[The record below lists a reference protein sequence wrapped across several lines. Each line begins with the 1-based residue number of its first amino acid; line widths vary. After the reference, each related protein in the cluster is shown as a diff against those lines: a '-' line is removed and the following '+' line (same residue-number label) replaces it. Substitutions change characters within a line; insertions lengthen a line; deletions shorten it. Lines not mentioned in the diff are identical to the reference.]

1 MIILITLIFVIGYVA
16 IATEHFIQINK
27 AATAVLTGVF
37 CWLAY
42 IMFVPGKDEVLVQ
55 LMEHLGSVSGI
66 LFFLLGA
73 MVLVELIDLHDG
85 FLTITNRIK
94 TTDKRKLLWIVSLVT
109 FFLSAALDNMTTAI
123 VMVSLL
129 RKMIA
134 DKKDRIVFASL
145 VIIAANAGGAWSPI
159 GDVTTTMLWIGGQI
173 SAGGIVMKLF
183 LPSFACLVVPVLFFT
198 FTMKG
203 TVTTPEKKKNAQES
217 TRLSQNLVFCFG
229 IGSLL
234 FVPVFKTITHLPP
247 FMGILFGLGFMWIFT
262 ELLHRRKDQ
271 EKRDHF
277 SVLNALKR
285 VDTSSILFFLG
296 ILMAIAALEATGML
310 ANLAIGL
317 EKTVGS
323 QSIIVMAIGLLSAI
337 VDNVPLIAATQGM
350 YPLAQYPIDNFIWE
364 FLAYCAGTG
373 GSILIIGSAA
383 GVVTMGMEKI
393 EFFWYARKIAFP
405 ALLGYFA
412 GAGIYLLQHQ
422 ILHGIF

>member
-1 MIILITLIFVIGYVA
+1 MEILIALIFVIGYVA

-37 CWLAY
+37 CWLMY
-42 IMFVPGKDEVLVQ
+42 ILFVPGKEEVLAQ
-55 LMEHLGSVSGI
+55 LMEHLGSVSSI

-73 MVLVELIDLHDG
+73 MTLVELIDLHDG
-85 FLTITNRIK
+85 FLAITNRIK
-94 TTDKRKLLWIVSLVT
+94 TTDKRALLWIVSIVT

-129 RKMIA
+129 RKLMA
-134 DKKDRIVFASL
+134 DRKDRLIFAGL

-183 LPSFACLVVPVLFFT
+183 LPSLISLVVPVLYFT

-203 TVTTPEKKKNAQES
+203 NVTTPEKRKNAQES
-217 TRLSQNLVFCFG
+217 SRLTQNLVFGFG
-229 IGSLL
+229 IGALL
-234 FVPVFKTITHLPP
+234 FVPVFKTLTHLPP
-247 FMGILFGLGFMWIFT
+247 FMGILFGLGFMWILT
-262 ELLHRRKDQ
+262 ELLHRRKEQ

-277 SVLNALKR
+277 SVMHALKR
-285 VDTSSILFFLG
+285 IDTSSILFFLG
-296 ILMAIAALEATGML
+296 ILMAIAALESTGML
-310 ANLAIGL
+310 ASLAIGL
-317 EKTVGS
+317 ENVIGS
-323 QSIIVMAIGLLSAI
+323 QSIIVMAIGLLSAV

-350 YPLAQYPIDNFIWE
+350 YPLSQYPIDSFIWE

-383 GVVTMGMEKI
+383 GVATMGMEKI
-393 EFFWYARKIAFP
+393 EFFWYARKIALP
-405 ALLGYFA
+405 ALIGYFA
-412 GAGIYLLQHQ
+412 GAGIYLLQHY
-422 ILHGIF
+422 LFHGIF

>member
-1 MIILITLIFVIGYVA
+1 MVILLALIFVIGYVA

-27 AATAVLTGVF
+27 AATALLTGVL

-42 IMFVPGKDEVLVQ
+42 IMFVPGKEEVLAQ

-85 FLTITNRIK
+85 FYAITSRIK
-94 TTDKRKLLWIVSLVT
+94 TTNKRKLLWIVSIVT
-109 FFLSAALDNMTTAI
+109 FFLSAALDNMTTSI

-129 RKMIA
+129 RKIIA
-134 DKKDRIVFASL
+134 DKKDRMVFAGL

-183 LPSFACLVVPVLFFT
+183 LPSLACLVVPVLYFT
-198 FTMKG
+198 FSMKG
-203 TVTTPEKKKNAQES
+203 TVTTPEKKKNIQES
-217 TRLSQNLVFCFG
+217 TAFSQNLVFGFG

-247 FMGILFGLGFMWIFT
+247 FMGILFGLSFMWIFT
-262 ELLHRRKDQ
+262 ELMHRRKEQ

-296 ILMAIAALEATGML
+296 ILMAIAALESTGILASLATG
-310 ANLAIGL
+310 L
-317 EKTVGS
+317 ESVVGS
-323 QSIIVMAIGLLSAI
+323 QSIIVMAIGLLSAV

-350 YPLAQYPIDNFIWE
+350 YPLSQFPMDSFIWE

-393 EFFWYARKIAFP
+393 EFFWYVRKIALP

-412 GAGIYLLQHQ
+412 GAAIYLLQHQ
-422 ILHGIF
+422 FLHGMF

>member
-1 MIILITLIFVIGYVA
+1 MIILITLIFIIGYVA

-27 AATAVLTGVF
+27 AATAILTGVF

-42 IMFVPGKDEVLVQ
+42 IMFVPGKDEVLAQ

-109 FFLSAALDNMTTAI
+109 FFLSATLDNMTTAI

-129 RKMIA
+129 RKLIA

-183 LPSFACLVVPVLFFT
+183 LPSLVCLIVPVLFFT

-234 FVPVFKTITHLPP
+234 FVPIFKTITHLPP

-262 ELLHRRKDQ
+262 ELLHRRKEQ
-271 EKRDHF
+271 EKRDYF

-405 ALLGYFA
+405 ALLGYLA

-422 ILHGIF
+422 ILHGIY

>member
-1 MIILITLIFVIGYVA
+1 MEILIILIFIIGYIA
-16 IATEHFIQINK
+16 IATEHFIRINK
-27 AATAVLTGVF
+27 AATAILTGVF
-37 CWLAY
+37 CWLVY
-42 IMFVPGKDEVLVQ
+42 IMFIPGKEEVLTQ

-73 MVLVELIDLHDG
+73 MVLVELVDLHDG
-85 FLTITNRIK
+85 FYAITNRIK
-94 TTDKRKLLWIVSLVT
+94 TTDKRKLLWIVSIVT

-129 RKMIA
+129 RKLIA
-134 DKKDRIVFASL
+134 DKKDRMVFAGL

-183 LPSFACLVVPVLFFT
+183 LPSLVCLIVPVLFFT

-203 TVTTPEKKKNAQES
+203 YVTTPDRKKHEKES
-217 TRLSQNLVFCFG
+217 SPFTQNLIFAFG

-262 ELLHRRKDQ
+262 ELLHRRKEQ
-271 EKRDHF
+271 EKRDYF
-277 SVLNALKR
+277 SVMNALKR

-296 ILMAIAALEATGML
+296 ILMAIAALEATGLL
-310 ANLAIGL
+310 AALAIGL
-317 EKTVGS
+317 TNTVGNE
-323 QSIIVMAIGLLSAI
+323 SIIVIAIGLLSAV

-350 YPLAQYPIDNFIWE
+350 YSLVQHPIDSFIWE

-383 GVVTMGMEKI
+383 GVATMGMEKI

-405 ALLGYFA
+405 ALIGYFA
-412 GAGIYLLQHQ
+412 GAGVYLLQHYL
-422 ILHGIF
+422 LHGIF

>member
-1 MIILITLIFVIGYVA
+1 MVILLALIFVIGYVA

-27 AATAVLTGVF
+27 AATALLTGVL

-42 IMFVPGKDEVLVQ
+42 IMYVPGKEEVLTQ

-85 FLTITNRIK
+85 FYAITNRIK
-94 TTDKRKLLWIVSLVT
+94 TTNKRKLLWIVSLVT
-109 FFLSAALDNMTTAI
+109 FFLSAALDNMTTSI

-129 RKMIA
+129 RKIIA
-134 DKKDRIVFASL
+134 DKKDRMVFAGL

-173 SAGGIVMKLF
+173 SASGIVMKLF
-183 LPSFACLVVPVLFFT
+183 LPSLACLIVPVLFFT
-198 FTMKG
+198 FSMKG
-203 TVTTPEKKKNAQES
+203 TVTTPEKKKNVQES
-217 TRLSQNLVFCFG
+217 TALSQNLVFGFG

-247 FMGILFGLGFMWIFT
+247 FMGILFGLSFMWIFT
-262 ELLHRRKDQ
+262 ELLHRRKEQ

-296 ILMAIAALEATGML
+296 ILMAIAALEATGIL
-310 ANLAIGL
+310 ASLATGL
-317 EKTVGS
+317 ESVVGS
-323 QSIIVMAIGLLSAI
+323 QSIIVMAIGLLSAV

-350 YPLAQYPIDNFIWE
+350 YPLTQYPIDSFIWE

-393 EFFWYARKIAFP
+393 EFFWYVRKIALP

-412 GAGIYLLQHQ
+412 GAAIYLLQHQ
-422 ILHGIF
+422 LLHGM

>member
-1 MIILITLIFVIGYVA
+1 MVILLALIFVIGYVA

-27 AATAVLTGVF
+27 AATALLTGVL

-42 IMFVPGKDEVLVQ
+42 IMYVPGKEEVLAQ

-85 FLTITNRIK
+85 FYAITSRIK
-94 TTDKRKLLWIVSLVT
+94 TTNKRKLLWIVSLVT

-129 RKMIA
+129 RKIIA
-134 DKKDRIVFASL
+134 DKKDRMIFAGM

-173 SAGGIVMKLF
+173 SASGIVMKLF
-183 LPSFACLVVPVLFFT
+183 LPSLACLVVPVLFFT
-198 FTMKG
+198 FSMKG
-203 TVTTPEKKKNAQES
+203 TVTTPEKKKNVQES
-217 TRLSQNLVFCFG
+217 TALSQNLIFGFG

-234 FVPVFKTITHLPP
+234 FVPIFKTITHLPP
-247 FMGILFGLGFMWIFT
+247 FMGILFGLSFMWIFT
-262 ELLHRRKDQ
+262 ELLHRRKEQ

-296 ILMAIAALEATGML
+296 ILMAIAALEATGIL
-310 ANLAIGL
+310 ASLATGL
-317 EKTVGS
+317 ETAVGS
-323 QSIIVMAIGLLSAI
+323 QSIIVMAIGLLSAV

-350 YPLAQYPIDNFIWE
+350 YSLTQYPIDSFIWE

-393 EFFWYARKIAFP
+393 EFFWYVRKIALP

-412 GAGIYLLQHQ
+412 GAAIYLLQHQ
-422 ILHGIF
+422 LLHGM

>member
-1 MIILITLIFVIGYVA
+1 MVILLALIFIIGYVA

-27 AATAVLTGVF
+27 AATALLTGVL

-42 IMFVPGKDEVLVQ
+42 IMYVPGKEEVLTQ

-85 FLTITNRIK
+85 FYAITDRIK
-94 TTDKRKLLWIVSLVT
+94 TANKRKLLWIVSLVT
-109 FFLSAALDNMTTAI
+109 FFLSAALDNMTTSI

-129 RKMIA
+129 RKIIA
-134 DKKDRIVFASL
+134 DKKDRMVFAGL

-173 SAGGIVMKLF
+173 SASGIVMKLF
-183 LPSFACLVVPVLFFT
+183 LPSLACLIVPVLFFT
-198 FTMKG
+198 FSMKG
-203 TVTTPEKKKNAQES
+203 TVTTPEKKKNIQES
-217 TRLSQNLVFCFG
+217 TALSQNLVLGFG

-247 FMGILFGLGFMWIFT
+247 FMGILFGLSFMWIFT
-262 ELLHRRKDQ
+262 ELLHRRKEQ

-296 ILMAIAALEATGML
+296 ILIAIAALEATGIL
-310 ANLAIGL
+310 ASLATGL
-317 EKTVGS
+317 ESAVGS
-323 QSIIVMAIGLLSAI
+323 QSIIVMAIGLLSAV

-350 YPLAQYPIDNFIWE
+350 YPLTQYPIDSFIWE

-393 EFFWYARKIAFP
+393 EFFWYVRKIALP

-412 GAGIYLLQHQ
+412 GAAIYLLQHQ
-422 ILHGIF
+422 LLHGM

>member
-1 MIILITLIFVIGYVA
+1 MVILLALIFVIGYVA

-27 AATAVLTGVF
+27 AATALLTGVL

-42 IMFVPGKDEVLVQ
+42 IMYVPGKEEVLTQ

-85 FLTITNRIK
+85 FYAITNRIK
-94 TTDKRKLLWIVSLVT
+94 TTNKRKLLWIVSLVT

-129 RKMIA
+129 RKIIA
-134 DKKDRIVFASL
+134 DKKDRMVFAGL

-173 SAGGIVMKLF
+173 SASGIVMKLF
-183 LPSFACLVVPVLFFT
+183 LPSLACLIVPVLFFT
-198 FTMKG
+198 FSMKG
-203 TVTTPEKKKNAQES
+203 TVTTPEKKKNIQES
-217 TRLSQNLVFCFG
+217 TALSQNLVFGFG

-247 FMGILFGLGFMWIFT
+247 FMGILFGLSFMWIFT
-262 ELLHRRKDQ
+262 ELLHRRKEQ

-296 ILMAIAALEATGML
+296 ILMAIAALEATGIL
-310 ANLAIGL
+310 ASLATGL
-317 EKTVGS
+317 ESVVGS
-323 QSIIVMAIGLLSAI
+323 QSIIVMAIGLLSAV

-350 YPLAQYPIDNFIWE
+350 YPLTQYPIDSFIWE

-393 EFFWYARKIAFP
+393 EFFWYVRKIALP

-412 GAGIYLLQHQ
+412 GAAIYLLQHQ
-422 ILHGIF
+422 FLHGM

>member
-1 MIILITLIFVIGYVA
+1 MEILIALIFVIGYVA

-27 AATAVLTGVF
+27 AAAAVLTGVF
-37 CWLAY
+37 CWLVY
-42 IMFVPGKDEVLVQ
+42 IMAVPGKEEVLTQ

-73 MVLVELIDLHDG
+73 MILVELIDLHDG
-85 FLTITNRIK
+85 FLAITNHIK

-129 RKMIA
+129 RKLIA
-134 DKKDRIVFASL
+134 DKKDRMIFAGM

-173 SAGGIVMKLF
+173 SAGGIVIKLF
-183 LPSFACLVVPVLFFT
+183 LPSLICLIVPVLFFT
-198 FTMKG
+198 FSMKG
-203 TVTTPEKKKNAQES
+203 KVTTPEKKKNVQES
-217 TRLSQNLVFCFG
+217 SRLTQNLVFSFG

-262 ELLHRRKDQ
+262 ELLHRKKEM
-271 EKRDHF
+271 EKRDYF
-277 SVLNALKR
+277 SVMNALKR

-296 ILMAIAALEATGML
+296 ILIAIAALEATGML
-310 ANLAIGL
+310 TSLAIGL
-317 EKTVGS
+317 ENAVGS
-323 QSIIVMAIGLLSAI
+323 QSIIVMAIGLLSAV

-350 YPLAQYPIDNFIWE
+350 YPLSQFPIDNFIWE

-393 EFFWYARKIAFP
+393 EFFWYVRKIAFP
-405 ALLGYFA
+405 ALIGYFA
-412 GAGIYLLQHQ
+412 GAAVYLLQHN
-422 ILHGIF
+422 ILSGIF

>member
-1 MIILITLIFVIGYVA
+1 MEILIALIFVIGYVA
-16 IATEHFIQINK
+16 IATEHFISINK

-42 IMFVPGKDEVLVQ
+42 IMYVPGKDEVLTQ

-85 FLTITNRIK
+85 FFAITSRIK
-94 TTDKRKLLWIVSLVT
+94 TTDKRKLLWIVSIVT

-129 RKMIA
+129 RKIIA
-134 DKKDRIVFASL
+134 DKKDRMIFAGM

-183 LPSFACLVVPVLFFT
+183 LPSLVCLVVPVLFFT
-198 FTMKG
+198 FSMKG
-203 TVTTPEKKKNAQES
+203 QVTTPEKKKNVQES
-217 TRLSQNLVFCFG
+217 SRLSQNLVFCFG

-234 FVPVFKTITHLPP
+234 FVPIFKTITHLPP

-262 ELLHRRKDQ
+262 ELLHRGKDQ
-271 EKRDHF
+271 EKRDYF

-296 ILMAIAALEATGML
+296 ILIAIAAMEATGML
-310 ANLAIGL
+310 ASMAVGL
-317 EKTVGS
+317 ENVVGN
-323 QSIIVMAIGLLSAI
+323 QSIIVIAIGLLSAV

-393 EFFWYARKIAFP
+393 EFFWYARKIALP
-405 ALLGYFA
+405 AAIGYFA
-412 GAGIYLLQHQ
+412 GAGVYLLQHAL
-422 ILHGIF
+422 LHGIF

>member
-1 MIILITLIFVIGYVA
+1 MIILITLIFIIGYVA

-27 AATAVLTGVF
+27 AATAILTGVF

-42 IMFVPGKDEVLVQ
+42 IMFVPGKDEVLAQ

-109 FFLSAALDNMTTAI
+109 FFLSAALDNMTTSI

-129 RKMIA
+129 RKLIA

-173 SAGGIVMKLF
+173 SADGIVMKLF
-183 LPSFACLVVPVLFFT
+183 LPSLVCLIVPVLFFT

-234 FVPVFKTITHLPP
+234 FVPIFKTITHLPP

-262 ELLHRRKDQ
+262 ELLHRRKEQ

-405 ALLGYFA
+405 ALLGYLA

-422 ILHGIF
+422 ILHGIY

>member
-1 MIILITLIFVIGYVA
+1 MEILIALIFIIGYVA
-16 IATEHFIQINK
+16 IATEHFIKINK

-37 CWLAY
+37 CWTVY
-42 IMFVPGKDEVLVQ
+42 MMFSPGKEDFIMSQ

-73 MVLVELIDLHDG
+73 MVLVELVDLHDG
-85 FLTITNRIK
+85 FYAITNRIK
-94 TTDKRKLLWIVSLVT
+94 TTKKRQLLWIVALVT

-129 RKMIA
+129 RKLIA
-134 DKKDRIVFASL
+134 GQKDRWIFAGV

-183 LPSFACLVVPVLFFT
+183 LPSLVSLLVPVIIFT

-203 TVTTPEKKKNAQES
+203 NVTPPEKKKNVQES
-217 TRLSQNLVFCFG
+217 SRLTQNLVFIFG

-234 FVPVFKTITHLPP
+234 FVPIFKTITHLHP

-262 ELLHRRKDQ
+262 ELLHRRKEA
-271 EKRDHF
+271 EKRDYY
-277 SVLNALKR
+277 SVMNALKR
-285 VDTSSILFFLG
+285 IDTSSILFFLG
-296 ILMAIAALEATGML
+296 ILLSIAALEATGQL
-310 ANLAIGL
+310 AAMATGL
-317 EKTVGS
+317 TNTLGS
-323 QSIIVMAIGLLSAI
+323 ESIIVIAIGLLSAI

-350 YPLAQYPIDNFIWE
+350 YDLAQYPIDSFIWE

-383 GVVTMGMEKI
+383 GVATMGMEKI
-393 EFFWYARKIAFP
+393 EFFWYARKIALP
-405 ALLGYFA
+405 TLIGYFA
-412 GAGIYLLQHQ
+412 GAGVCILQHAF
-422 ILHGIF
+422 LHGF

>member
-1 MIILITLIFVIGYVA
+1 MIILIALIFVIGYVA
-16 IATEHFIQINK
+16 IATEHFLQVNK
-27 AATAVLTGVF
+27 AASAILTGVL

-42 IMFVPGKDEVLVQ
+42 IMFVPGKEEVLAQ

-85 FLTITNRIK
+85 FLTITNHIK
-94 TTDKRKLLWIVSLVT
+94 TTDKRKLLWIVSIVT
-109 FFLSAALDNMTTAI
+109 FFLSAALDNMTTSI

-129 RKMIA
+129 RKLIA
-134 DKKDRIVFASL
+134 EKKDRMIFAGM

-183 LPSFACLVVPVLFFT
+183 LPSLVCLVVPVLYFT

-203 TVTTPEKKKNAQES
+203 KVTTPEKKKKIQES
-217 TRLSQNLVFCFG
+217 TQLSQNLVFAFG
-229 IGSLL
+229 IGALL
-234 FVPVFKTITHLPP
+234 FVPIFKTISHLPP
-247 FMGILFGLGFMWIFT
+247 FMGILFGLGMMWLFT
-262 ELLHRRKDQ
+262 EFLHRRKDQ
-271 EKRDHF
+271 EKRDYF

-296 ILMAIAALEATGML
+296 ILIAIAALESTGML
-310 ANLAIGL
+310 ATLAVGL
-317 EKTVGS
+317 EKAVGS

-350 YPLAQYPIDNFIWE
+350 YPLTQFPIDSFIWE
-364 FLAYCAGTG
+364 FLAYSAGTG

-393 EFFWYARKIAFP
+393 EFFWYVRKIAFP

-412 GAGIYLLQHQ
+412 GAGAYLLQHQ
-422 ILHGIF
+422 VLHGIF